1 MSDPGEQNR
10 RRRLPLYVQI
20 AIALVIGTITGVL
33 INPGSIP
40 LPDEVVQVH
49 LSAQVTPASDQD
61 GNPIEPT
68 WTVKTTDQ
76 DESGFE
82 SVARRFTSRNELNQA
97 FPALADTE
105 IHADRPTTVDAAIAV
120 AATDRSVRIV
130 EAGGAITIDYFRR
143 HQADPDSQEPGAAV
157 SSTFKVKSAGEL
169 PAGWQA
175 FHRKHGGGWRRK
187 ATALA
192 KYIGDLFLRLLKMI
206 TVPLIVTSL
215 ITGVA
220 GLGGT
225 GRFGAMFGRTLLYYF
240 TTSVL
245 AITTGLIVVNIV
257 QPGIG
262 AELPGGTEQVLAGED
277 QSLSGVLF
285 GLLENM
291 IPTNPIQSLAGS
303 QFLSIITFSILFGV
317 FIIRV
322 GGRTADTLR
331 DFFQAAFE
339 VMMRLTMAIISLAP
353 IGVLAF
359 MTYATASQGLQIFL
373 TLAWYMLAV
382 FLALVIHAV
391 ITLPL
396 IVRFVARRSPVDF
409 FQAMTPALMT
419 AFSTASSNG
428 TLPLTMTQVEQ
439 KAGISNRVTSFVLPL
454 GATINMDGT
463 ALYEAVA
470 VLFIAQAFGGNI
482 TIAEQIVVAITA
494 LLASVG
500 AAGIPHAGLVMMAI
514 VLQAV
519 NLPLEA
525 QGVIIAVDRV
535 LDMCRT
541 SVNVWSDSCGCA
553 VIARFD
559 EAGSDLDQGR
569 PEATE
574 KPPG

>member
-1 MSDPGEQNR
+1 MNDPTEKKSGGM
-10 RRRLPLYVQI
+10 PLYIQI
-20 AIALVIGTITGVL
+20 AIALVVGTILGVG

-40 LPDEVVQVH
+40 IPDETVDVE
-49 LSAQVTPASDQD
+49 LSTQVTPARNED
-61 GNPIEPT
+61 GNPLEQT
-68 WTVKTTDQ
+68 WFVRAADDDGSQ
-76 DESGFE
+76 FE
-82 SVARRFTSRNELNQA
+82 AVTRRFASREEVNTA
-97 FPALADTE
+97 FPALKETEFDTDPP
-105 IHADRPTTVDAAIAV
+105 AKVDATIPISV
-120 AATDRSVRIV
+120 TDRSVRII
-130 EAGGAITIDYFRR
+130 EAGGTITIDYLRR
-143 HQADPDSQEPGAAV
+143 HKADPDSKELGATV
-157 SSTFKVKSAGEL
+157 STTFKVKSAKEL
-169 PAGWQA
+169 PASWQQ
-175 FHRKHGGGWRRK
+175 FHKEHGGGWRRRM
-187 ATALA
+187 TGIA

-225 GRFGAMFGRTLLYYF
+225 ERFGAMFGRTLLYYF
-240 TTSVL
+240 ATSIL
-245 AITTGLIVVNIV
+245 AITTGLIIVNIV

-277 QSLSGVLF
+277 QSLTGVLL
-285 GLLENM
+285 GLVENM
-291 IPTNPIQSLAGS
+291 IPTNPFGAIAAS

-317 FIIRV
+317 FIIKV
-322 GGRTADTLR
+322 GGKTADTLR
-331 DFFQAAFE
+331 DFFEASFQ
-339 VMMRLTMAIISLAP
+339 VMMRLTMAIIALAP

-382 FLALVIHAV
+382 FLALVVHAM

-396 IVRFVARRSPVDF
+396 IVKFVAKRSPVEF
-409 FQAMTPALMT
+409 FKAMTPALMT

-439 KAGISNRVTSFVLPL
+439 KAGISNRVSSFVLPL

-482 TIAEQIVVAITA
+482 TVGEQIVVAITA

-559 EAGSDLDQGR
+559 EGGETSA
-569 PEATE
+569 
-574 KPPG
+574 

>member
-1 MSDPGEQNR
+1 MSVTTEKKLGT
-10 RRRLPLYVQI
+10 PLYVQI
-20 AIALVIGTITGVL
+20 AIALVVGTILGVI
-33 INPGSIP
+33 INPGSIS
-40 LPDEVVQVH
+40 LPDEIIDVE
-49 LSAQVTPASDQD
+49 LSTQVTSAKDEDGEPAERIWFVKAADKSQF
-61 GNPIEPT
+61 E
-68 WTVKTTDQ
+68 TVT
-76 DESGFE
+76 
-82 SVARRFTSRNELNQA
+82 RRFATRENVNRD
-97 FPALADTE
+97 FPALK
-105 IHADRPTTVDAAIAV
+105 DAVINVLPPDLV
-120 AATDRSVRIV
+120 AATIPVSVTNRSVRIV
-130 EAGGAITIDYFRR
+130 EAGGTITIDYLRR
-143 HQADPDSQEPGAAV
+143 HQADPNSNEPGATV
-157 SSTFKVKSAGEL
+157 STTFKVTSARDLPKS
-169 PAGWQA
+169 WQD
-175 FHRKHGGGWRRK
+175 FHKEHGGGWRRK
-187 ATALA
+187 MTAFA

-225 GRFGAMFGRTLLYYF
+225 ERFGAMFGRTLLYYF
-240 TTSVL
+240 ATSVL
-245 AITTGLIVVNIV
+245 AITTGLIIVNIV

-262 AELPGGTEQVLAGED
+262 AELPGGTEQVLAGEN
-277 QSLSGVLF
+277 QSLSGVLL
-285 GLLENM
+285 GLVENM
-291 IPTNPIQSLAGS
+291 IPTNPIGAMAGS

-317 FIIRV
+317 FIIKV
-322 GGRTADTLR
+322 GGKTADTLR
-331 DFFQAAFE
+331 DFFDASFQ
-339 VMMRLTMAIISLAP
+339 VMMRLTMAIIALAP

-382 FLALVIHAV
+382 FLALFVHAV

-396 IVRFVARRSPVDF
+396 IVKFVAKRSPVEF
-409 FQAMTPALMT
+409 FKAMTPALMT

-439 KAGISNRVTSFVLPL
+439 KAGVSNRVSSFVLPL

-482 TIAEQIVVAITA
+482 TVGEQIVVAITA

-559 EAGSDLDQGR
+559 EGGG
-569 PEATE
+569 EAAAAE
-574 KPPG
+574 

>member
-1 MSDPGEQNR
+1 MSDTTETPADKKPGM
-10 RRRLPLYVQI
+10 PLYAQI
-20 AIALVIGTITGVL
+20 AIALVVGTILGVI
-33 INPGSIP
+33 INPGSITVKDDFVDVS
-40 LPDEVVQVH
+40 LTASFTSKENDDGTLIKDSWLVQVVD
-49 LSAQVTPASDQD
+49 A
-61 GNPIEPT
+61 
-68 WTVKTTDQ
+68 
-76 DESGFE
+76 SGFE
-82 SVARRFTSRNELNQA
+82 TVRRRFDSQEALVA
-97 FPALADTE
+97 KFPALAATE
-105 IHADRPTTVDAAIAV
+105 IQASPGKPVPASIEV
-120 AATDRSVRIV
+120 SDRSVRII
-130 EAGGAITIDYFRR
+130 EAGGSITIDYLRR
-143 HQADPDSQEPGAAV
+143 HQADPESKTPGAPV
-157 SSTFKVKSAGEL
+157 STTLKVKSAREL
-169 PAGWQA
+169 PESWQK
-175 FHRKHGGGWRRK
+175 FHAEHGGGWRRK
-187 ATALA
+187 MTAFA
-192 KYIGDLFLRLLKMI
+192 KYVGDLFLRLLKMI

-225 GRFGAMFGRTLLYYF
+225 ERFGAMFGRTLLYYF
-240 TTSVL
+240 ATSVL
-245 AITTGLIVVNIV
+245 AITTGLIIVNIIR
-257 QPGIG
+257 PGIG

-277 QSLSGVLF
+277 QSLSGVLL

-291 IPTNPIQSLAGS
+291 IPTNPISSLASGD
-303 QFLSIITFSILFGV
+303 FLSIITFSILFGV
-317 FIIRV
+317 FIIKV
-322 GGRTADTLR
+322 GGQTADTLR
-331 DFFQAAFE
+331 NFFEATFQ
-339 VMMRLTMAIISLAP
+339 VMMRLTMAIIALAP
-353 IGVLAF
+353 IGVFAF

-382 FLALVIHAV
+382 FLALLIHAA

-396 IVRFVARRSPVDF
+396 IVKFVAKRSPLEF
-409 FQAMTPALMT
+409 FKAMTPALMT

-439 KAGISNRVTSFVLPL
+439 KAGISNRVSSFVLPL

-482 TIAEQIVVAITA
+482 TVGEQIVVAITA

-559 EAGSDLDQGR
+559 KGSGEA
-569 PEATE
+569 AT
-574 KPPG
+574 

>member
-1 MSDPGEQNR
+1 MSDSQQQELSRKIP
-10 RRRLPLYVQI
+10 LPLYVQI
-20 AIALVIGTITGVL
+20 AIALVVGTIVGVA
-33 INPGSIP
+33 INPGSID
-40 LPDEVVQVH
+40 LADEQIDVE
-49 LSAQVTPASDQD
+49 LSTQVTPAEDED
-61 GNPIEPT
+61 GNPLEQS
-68 WTVKTTDQ
+68 WLVRAADDDGSQ
-76 DESGFE
+76 FE
-82 SVARRFTSRNELNQA
+82 EVTRRFSSREKLDRA
-97 FPALADTE
+97 FPALKETE
-105 IHADRPTTVDAAIAV
+105 FDNNPPMRVDATIALSV
-120 AATDRSVRIV
+120 TDRSVRII
-130 EAGGAITIDYFRR
+130 EAGGKITIDYLRR
-143 HQADPDSQEPGAAV
+143 HQGNPDSDEPGAQV
-157 SSTFKVKSAGEL
+157 STTFKVDSARDLPKS
-169 PAGWQA
+169 WQA
-175 FHRKHGGGWRRK
+175 FHKKHGGGWRRR
-187 ATALA
+187 ATGIA

-215 ITGVA
+215 VTGVA

-225 GRFGAMFGRTLLYYF
+225 ERFGAMFGRTLLYYLA
-240 TTSVL
+240 TSIL
-245 AITTGLIVVNIV
+245 AITTGLIIVNIV

-277 QSLSGVLF
+277 QSLTGVLL
-285 GLLENM
+285 GLVENM
-291 IPTNPIQSLAGS
+291 IPTNPISSLAGS

-317 FIIRV
+317 FIIKV
-322 GGRTADTLR
+322 GGKTADTLR
-331 DFFQAAFE
+331 DFFQASFE
-339 VMMRLTMAIISLAP
+339 VMMRLTMAIIALAP

-382 FLALVIHAV
+382 FLALVVHAV

-396 IVRFVARRSPVDF
+396 IVKFVAKRSPIEF
-409 FQAMTPALMT
+409 FKAMTPALMT

-439 KAGISNRVTSFVLPL
+439 KAGVSNRVSSFVLPL

-482 TIAEQIVVAITA
+482 TVGEQIVVAITA

-559 EAGSDLDQGR
+559 EGGG
-569 PEATE
+569 EA
-574 KPPG
+574 PD

>member
-1 MSDPGEQNR
+1 MSDTTKGKKTGM
-10 RRRLPLYVQI
+10 PLYVQI
-20 AIALVIGTITGVL
+20 AIALVVGTVVGVL
-33 INPGSIP
+33 INPGSVT
-40 LPDEVVQVH
+40 LPDETIEVE
-49 LSAQVTPASDQD
+49 LSTQVTSATDED
-61 GNPIEPT
+61 GNPLEQT
-68 WTVKTTDQ
+68 WFVRVANADGSQFETVT
-76 DESGFE
+76 
-82 SVARRFTSRNELNQA
+82 RRFASREKLNRA
-97 FPALADTE
+97 FPALAGTE
-105 IHADRPTTVDAAIAV
+105 IDSDPPTRVDATIPLSV
-120 AATDRSVRIV
+120 SDRSVRII
-130 EAGGAITIDYFRR
+130 EAGGTITIDYLRR
-143 HQADPDSQEPGAAV
+143 HQADLESGNTGSPV
-157 SSTFKVKSAGEL
+157 SSTFKVSSVREL
-169 PAGWQA
+169 PKSWQE
-175 FHRKHGGGWRRK
+175 FHKKHGGGWRRS
-187 ATALA
+187 ATGIA

-225 GRFGAMFGRTLLYYF
+225 NRFGAMFGRTLLYYF
-240 TTSVL
+240 ATSVL
-245 AITTGLIVVNIV
+245 AITTGLIIVNIIR
-257 QPGIG
+257 PGIG

-277 QSLSGVLF
+277 QSLSGVLL
-285 GLLENM
+285 GLVENM
-291 IPTNPIQSLAGS
+291 IPTNPISSLAGS

-317 FIIRV
+317 FIIKV
-322 GGRTADTLR
+322 GGKTADTLR
-331 DFFQAAFE
+331 DFFEASFQ
-339 VMMRLTMAIISLAP
+339 VMMRLTMAIIALAP

-373 TLAWYMLAV
+373 TLAWYMLTV
-382 FLALVIHAV
+382 FLALVVHAV

-396 IVRFVARRSPVDF
+396 IVKFVAKRSPIEF
-409 FQAMTPALMT
+409 FKAMTPALMT

-439 KAGISNRVTSFVLPL
+439 KAGISNRVSSFVLPL

-482 TIAEQIVVAITA
+482 TVGEQIVVAITA

-559 EAGSDLDQGR
+559 EAGEST
-569 PEATE
+569 AT
-574 KPPG
+574 

>member
-1 MSDPGEQNR
+1 M
-10 RRRLPLYVQI
+10 PLYVQI
-20 AIALVIGTITGVL
+20 AIALVVGTIFGIA
-33 INPGSIP
+33 INPGSVTIKE
-40 LPDEVVQVH
+40 EVVNATV
-49 LSAQVTPASDQD
+49 AASVSMKK
-61 GNPIEPT
+61 GE
-68 WTVKTTDQ
+68 Q
-76 DESGFE
+76 DEEISKSWVVAVTDGAGFE
-82 SVARRFTSRNELNQA
+82 TVRRRFDSQDAMVAA
-97 FPALADTE
+97 FPMLAGVEIGDTPGE
-105 IHADRPTTVDAAIAV
+105 PVP
-120 AATDRSVRIV
+120 ATIRVSERSVRIV
-130 EAGGAITIDYFRR
+130 ETVGTITIDYLRR
-143 HQADPDSQEPGAAV
+143 HQADPDSDSLGAQV
-157 SSTFKVKSAGEL
+157 STTFKVASAKEL
-169 PAGWQA
+169 PDSWRT
-175 FHRKHGGGWRRK
+175 FHQKHGGGVRRK
-187 ATALA
+187 LTAVA
-192 KYIGDLFLRLLKMI
+192 RYVGDLFLRLLKMI

-215 ITGVA
+215 VTGVA

-225 GRFGAMFGRTLLYYF
+225 ERFGAMFGRTLLYYLA
-240 TTSVL
+240 TSIL
-245 AITTGLIVVNIV
+245 AITTGLIIVNIV
-257 QPGIG
+257 RPGIG

-277 QSLSGVLF
+277 QSLAGVLL
-285 GLLENM
+285 GLVENM
-291 IPTNPIQSLAGS
+291 IPTNPISSLAGS

-322 GGRTADTLR
+322 GGKTAETLR
-331 DFFQAAFE
+331 GFFEASFQ
-339 VMMRLTMAIISLAP
+339 VMMRLTMAIIALAP

-382 FLALVIHAV
+382 FLALLVHAV

-396 IVRFVARRSPVDF
+396 IVKFVARRSPYEF
-409 FQAMTPALMT
+409 FKAMTPALMT

-439 KAGISNRVTSFVLPL
+439 KAGVSNRVSSFVLPL

-482 TIAEQIVVAITA
+482 TVGEQIVVAITA

-559 EAGSDLDQGR
+559 QEGGEGEPVTAS
-569 PEATE
+569 T
-574 KPPG
+574 